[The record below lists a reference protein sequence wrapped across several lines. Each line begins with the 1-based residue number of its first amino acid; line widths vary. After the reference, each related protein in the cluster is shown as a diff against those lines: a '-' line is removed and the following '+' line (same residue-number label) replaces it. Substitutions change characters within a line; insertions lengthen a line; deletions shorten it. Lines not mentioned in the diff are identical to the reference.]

1 MINGIKIE
9 ICCGGYEDCLTAL
22 KYPIDRIELNS
33 ALELGGL
40 TPTIA
45 TLRNIK
51 KITDIPICCMVRN
64 RGGDFNYSDKEFELM
79 YEEGQILLEN
89 GADGLV
95 FGFLTDNNEVDKE
108 KTYKMTELAHKYS
121 KQAIFHKAFDET
133 NMLAEINNLISLGI
147 DRILTSGGLNYPDI
161 MKGANILKKLND
173 EYSKQIEI
181 LPGGGVRKE
190 NIVSLLEKTGIKQVH
205 MSASI
210 IKKGF
215 KQVDESKLSDI
226 LQCLNNL

>member
-1 MINGIKIE
+1 MINEIKIE

-22 KYPIDRIELNS
+22 KFPIDRIELNS

-79 YEEGQILLEN
+79 YEDGLTLLEN

-95 FGFLTDNNEVDKE
+95 FGCLKLNKEIDKE
-108 KTYKMTELAHKYS
+108 KTYKIVELAHKYS

-133 NMLAEINNLISLGI
+133 NMLSEVNNLISLGV

-173 EYSKQIEI
+173 NYAKEIEI

-190 NIVSLLEKTGIKQVH
+190 NIVSLLKKTGIKQIH
-205 MSASI
+205 MSAST

-215 KQVDESKLSDI
+215 KQVDENKLADI

>member
-22 KYPIDRIELNS
+22 KYSIDRIELNS

-40 TPTIA
+40 STTIA
-45 TLRNIK
+45 TLREIK
-51 KITDIPICCMVRN
+51 KITDVPICCMVRN
-64 RGGDFNYSDKEFELM
+64 RGGDFNYSDNEFELM

-108 KTYKMTELAHKYS
+108 KTYKMTELAHKCS

-133 NMLAEINNLISLGI
+133 NMLSEINNLISLGI

-173 EYSKQIEI
+173 DYSKQIEI